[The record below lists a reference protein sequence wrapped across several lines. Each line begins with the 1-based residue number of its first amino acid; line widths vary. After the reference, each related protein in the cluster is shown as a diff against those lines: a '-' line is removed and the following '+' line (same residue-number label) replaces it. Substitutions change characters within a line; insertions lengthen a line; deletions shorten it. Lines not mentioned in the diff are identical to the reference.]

1 MSQSGKGIALKLSS
15 VIVFTLMAALIKATS
30 DAAPPGEQVFFR
42 SFFAIPVIVI
52 WLAIRRELRQGV
64 GTRQPMKHFY
74 RGFIGTSAMALNF
87 AALGYLPFP
96 EATAIG
102 YAAPLLTV
110 IFAAMFLGEDVR
122 AFRLISV
129 LVGLIGV
136 VIVLL
141 PRFGVDSAH
150 LTTAQTL
157 GAVLALSGASCSALA
172 QIFIRKLVQEE
183 RTVVI
188 VFWFSITSSLLA
200 LTTLPFG
207 WVVPTGWTLVMMIAT
222 GLLGGIGQIL
232 LTSAYRHA
240 DASLVAP
247 FEYASIL
254 LALVIGYVGFHEVPT
269 LTMLT
274 GSAIVIAA
282 GIAII
287 WRERQLGIQRARQRK
302 AMTPQG

>member
-1 MSQSGKGIALKLSS
+1 MNPGRGILLKLMA
-15 VIVFTLMAALIKATS
+15 VVVFTLMAALIKATAE
-30 DAAPPGEQVFFR
+30 AAPPGQQVFFR
-42 SFFAIPVIVI
+42 SAFAIPVIVI
-52 WLAIRRELRQGV
+52 WLVMRGELRQGV
-64 GTRQPMKHFY
+64 GTAQPMKHFY
-74 RGFIGTSAMALNF
+74 RGFMGTSAMALNF

-102 YAAPLLTV
+102 YAAPLLMV

-122 AFRLISV
+122 AFRLFAV
-129 LVGLIGV
+129 LTGLIGV

-141 PRFGVDSAH
+141 PRFGVSGGA
-150 LTTAQTL
+150 LTMAQTF
-157 GAVLALSGASCSALA
+157 GAVLALCGAACSALA

-183 RTVVI
+183 RVVVI

-207 WVVPTGWTLVMMIAT
+207 WTMPRGWPLAMMVAT
-222 GLLGGIGQIL
+222 GFLGGVGQIL

-240 DASLVAP
+240 HASVVAP

-254 LALVIGYVGFHEVPT
+254 LALVIGYVGFGEVPT

-274 GSAIVIAA
+274 GSAIVVAA

-287 WRERQLGIQRARQRK
+287 WRERQMGILHARQRK
-302 AMTPQG
+302 ATTPQG

>member
-1 MSQSGKGIALKLSS
+1 MSQSAKGIALKLSS
-15 VIVFTLMAALIKATS
+15 VLVFTLMAALIKATS
-30 DAAPPGEQVFFR
+30 DVAPPGEQVFFR

-52 WLAIRRELRQGV
+52 WLVIRRELRQGV

-102 YAAPLLTV
+102 YAAPLLVV

-122 AFRLISV
+122 AFRLILV
-129 LVGLIGV
+129 LVGLAGV
-136 VIVLL
+136 IIVLT
-141 PRFGVDSAH
+141 PRFN
-150 LTTAQTL
+150 LTGDQVSLAQTL
-157 GAVLALSGASCSALA
+157 GAVLALSGAACTALA
-172 QIFIRKLVQEE
+172 QIFIRKLVMEE
-183 RTVVI
+183 RTAVI
-188 VFWFSITSSLLA
+188 VFWFSATSSVLA
-200 LTTLPFG
+200 LATIPFG
-207 WVVPTGWTLVMMIAT
+207 WVWPSAPVLALLVLI
-222 GLLGGIGQIL
+222 GLLGGLGQIL
-232 LTSAYRHA
+232 LTSAYRFA
-240 DASLVAP
+240 PASVVAP

-254 LALVIGYVGFHEVPT
+254 LALAIGYAVFGDMPT
-269 LTMLT
+269 PAMLG

-287 WRERQLGIQRARQRK
+287 WRERQLGIERSRQRK